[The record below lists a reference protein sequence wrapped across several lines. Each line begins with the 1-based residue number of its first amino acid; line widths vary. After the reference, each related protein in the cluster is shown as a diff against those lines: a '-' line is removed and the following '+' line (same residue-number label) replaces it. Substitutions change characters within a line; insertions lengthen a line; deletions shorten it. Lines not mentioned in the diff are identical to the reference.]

1 MDGFFCVIFLLPLQ
15 RNLINDIMNV
25 KKQPQQEATG
35 AHTAQKMSVETLL
48 QDVNQ
53 TQREITLQVAQ
64 ELNKPQTDYKLAEA
78 FFSAFEVV
86 EEDEQDEIKNTL
98 TTSSG
103 GGILPLG
110 DISAVTGLAKSG
122 KSTFVSVLLS
132 SVLGSDRFGLSTQD
146 TGAKVLYI
154 DTEQHKRNVAKV
166 RKRILQIAPPGANE
180 RLKMIALRE
189 LTPQQRA
196 NSIAMAVGYYQPQIV
211 VVDGIVDLIDDFNNI
226 EQSQRI
232 VTHLLQVASTYN
244 CHIINVLHTNKSQEV
259 TGVANMRGHLG
270 AILGNKC
277 SECWSVKKDGKVF
290 TATLTEARNGG
301 EGEKITYTISNGE
314 LTTAEEAIREARQ
327 AKEDEKRAQK
337 LSELREIFKDDI
349 SLTYSEIVTRI
360 MEAQDRTEEGAR
372 CYYKRSV
379 KQYLNKTQNGSYI
392 INL

>member
-1 MDGFFCVIFLLPLQ
+1 MS
-15 RNLINDIMNV
+15 
-25 KKQPQQEATG
+25 KEKQPQQEATG

-53 TQREITLQVAQ
+53 TQKEITLQIAQ

-98 TTSSG
+98 TTSNG
-103 GGILPLG
+103 VGILPLG

-166 RKRILQIAPPGANE
+166 RKRILQIAPAGASE
-180 RLKMIALRE
+180 RLKMLALRG

-196 NSIAMAVGYYQPQIV
+196 NSIAMAIGYYQPQIV
-211 VVDGIVDLIDDFNNI
+211 VVDGTVDLINDFNNI
-226 EQSQRI
+226 EQSRSI
-232 VTHLLQVASTYN
+232 MEHLLQVASTYN
-244 CHIINVLHTNKSQEV
+244 CHIINVLHTNKSKEV
-259 TGVANMRGHLG
+259 TGVENMRGHLG
-270 AILGNKC
+270 SILGDKC

-290 TATLTEARNGG
+290 TATLAQARNVDTVENGV
-301 EGEKITYTISNGE
+301 KITYTISNGE

-327 AKEDEKRAQK
+327 AQEDEKRAQK
-337 LSELREIFKDDI
+337 LSELREIFKSDI
-349 SLTYSEIVTRI
+349 SLTYSEIVSRI
-360 MEAQDRTEEGAR
+360 MEAQDRSEEGAR
-372 CYYKRSV
+372 CYFKRNI
-379 KQYLNKTQNGSYI
+379 KQYLNKSQNGGYI

>member
-1 MDGFFCVIFLLPLQ
+1 ME
-15 RNLINDIMNV
+15 
-25 KKQPQQEATG
+25 KTKEPQQGAKG

-53 TQREITLQVAQ
+53 TQREITLQIAK
-64 ELNKPQTDYKLAEA
+64 ELNKPQTGYKLAEA

-166 RKRILQIAPPGANE
+166 RKRILQIAPTGANE

-189 LTPQQRA
+189 LTPQQQA

-211 VVDGIVDLIDDFNNI
+211 VIDGIVDLIDDFNNI
-226 EQSQRI
+226 EQSRRI
-232 VTHLLQVASTYN
+232 VKHLLQVASTYN

-277 SECWSVKKDGKVF
+277 SECWSVKKDGNVF
-290 TATLTEARNGG
+290 TSTLTQARNVDD
-301 EGEKITYTISNGE
+301 GEKITYTISNGE
-314 LTTAEEAIREARQ
+314 LTTAEEAIREAKE

-337 LSELREIFKDDI
+337 LSELREIFKGDI
-349 SLTYSEIVTRI
+349 SLTYTEIVSRI
-360 MEAQDRTEEGAR
+360 MEVQDRNEKGAKN
-372 CYYKRSV
+372 YFTRSI
-379 KQYLNKTQNGSYI
+379 KQYLNKSQNDGYI

>member
-1 MDGFFCVIFLLPLQ
+1 
-15 RNLINDIMNV
+15 MNI
-25 KKQPQQEATG
+25 KKQPQQGATG

-53 TQREITLQVAQ
+53 TQKEITLQIAQ

-78 FFSAFEVV
+78 FFNAFEVV

-166 RKRILQIAPPGANE
+166 RKRILQIAPQGASE

-211 VVDGIVDLIDDFNNI
+211 VIDGIVDLIDDFNNI

-290 TATLTEARNGG
+290 TSTLTEARNGG
-301 EGEKITYTISNGE
+301 EGEKITYTITEGGDI
-314 LTTAEEAIREARQ
+314 TTAEEAIRVQRETKEQ
-327 AKEDEKRAQK
+327 AKRAEKLA
-337 LSELREIFKDDI
+337 ELREIFKGDI
-349 SLTYSEIVTRI
+349 SLSYSEIIMRI
-360 MEAQDRTEEGAR
+360 MRVQDRSEKGAE
-372 CYYKRSV
+372 CYFARGLKP
-379 KQYLNKTQNGSYI
+379 YLQKGQNNTYI
-392 INL
+392 INI